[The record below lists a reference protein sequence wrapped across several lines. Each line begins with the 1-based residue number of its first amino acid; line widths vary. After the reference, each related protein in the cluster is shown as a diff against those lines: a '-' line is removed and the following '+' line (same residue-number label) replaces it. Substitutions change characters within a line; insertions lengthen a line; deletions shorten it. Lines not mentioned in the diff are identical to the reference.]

1 MNSSRKLICK
11 FFKLHNLILC
21 TCYKVCGIHKIKV
34 VLSTRRNLPTPPSPC
49 RITFIVTVTEF
60 HGDSSV
66 GTHTHSQLASHTSH
80 LRPFSRPSATLTQV
94 HSRTY
99 LFSARPGDS
108 DQSQIS
114 LSWSIRRQLIQTN
127 HRQHINPTDR
137 IVKRSRGTKKAVDNL
152 RYSTLDLSS
161 IQWNGTG
168 SCFFIQLF
176 LQNFCHYFSHA
187 TCILQKYC

>member
-94 HSRTY
+94 HSRP
-99 LFSARPGDS
+99 FSGSGPAIP
-108 DQSQIS
+108 
-114 LSWSIRRQLIQTN
+114 TN
-127 HRQHINPTDR
+127 HRSVYSDQPEDGLFGPITDDTST
-137 IVKRSRGTKKAVDNL
+137 SRTE
-152 RYSTLDLSS
+152 
-161 IQWNGTG
+161 
-168 SCFFIQLF
+168 
-176 LQNFCHYFSHA
+176 
-187 TCILQKYC
+187 